1 MKITE
6 IPEFKDKKELLI
18 LKSTET
24 VEAAAKQMTKY
35 NYGATVVVDN
45 ELIAC
50 FKFLI
55 NVRYNLA
62 S

>member
-1 MKITE
+1 MKRKLTPLDQVQDKYLFPVTPLIDSPSKDISKTLPRLI
-6 IPEFKDKKELLI
+6 IP
-18 LKSTET
+18 
-24 VEAAAKQMTKY
+24 
-35 NYGATVVVDN
+35 

>member
-1 MKITE
+1 MDIAQKRAANHGITNITWIE
-6 IPEFKDKKELLI
+6 DSILNIPD
-18 LKSTET
+18 LKL
-24 VEAAAKQMTKY
+24 
-35 NYGATVVVDN
+35 

>member
-1 MKITE
+1 LARDWHTAGSSEITVIGIDRPTLDKDIQKIVGQ
-6 IPEFKDKKELLI
+6 FDW
-18 LKSTET
+18 
-24 VEAAAKQMTKY
+24 
-35 NYGATVVVDN
+35 